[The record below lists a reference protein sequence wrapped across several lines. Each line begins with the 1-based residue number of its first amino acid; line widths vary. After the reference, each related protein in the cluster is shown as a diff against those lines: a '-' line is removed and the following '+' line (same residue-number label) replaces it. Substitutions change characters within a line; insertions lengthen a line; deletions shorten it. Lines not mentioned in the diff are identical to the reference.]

1 MNWFKRLC
9 LFVFGLS
16 GILSLVA
23 LSLVWVGPWTTQART
38 LITEN
43 RWYFIALEVL
53 VCISALGLLWCV
65 LKSLFAPRNPKQTVV
80 ADINGNKITVTRTA
94 ISSQTKHII
103 EADGSC
109 AAVAIRVRVRRVGN
123 VRVFARVRPH
133 VPIDVVK
140 QGEVLYGALEQG
152 LAKVC
157 GDSIKSIDLVFTEP
171 EQQNNLPTYV
181 ETDDSQGG
189 EVTVQMSSSTATQVT
204 AGPGSKE
211 ITVMRDAFAQSES
224 PAQPEAAS
232 KLDSEAVL
240 EEFESSVPDKT
251 GADAVEPKPV
261 REPMTFDLPQYEA
274 EPESE
279 AEPSDLPHYDAVE
292 EV

>member
-140 QGEVLYGALEQG
+140 QGEALYGALEKG

-224 PAQPEAAS
+224 LAQPEAAS

-261 REPMTFDLPQYEA
+261 REPMTFDLPQDEA
-274 EPESE
+274 EPES
-279 AEPSDLPHYDAVE
+279 EPSDLPHYDAVE